1 MSSNINMDLNSEFYQ
16 NPSAKHAES
25 ATEIDMNHD
34 SYNDQ
39 TTKKVITKN
48 DLWKIG
54 FRGLLMEGNFNYNRM
69 QAGGFC
75 YSISPALK
83 KIHSN
88 PEDLKKALKNNLQ
101 FYNANP
107 KMFTLPLGLAIAME
121 ENKEKPSTIASVKA
135 ATMGSVSGVGD
146 ALDHSVMLPL
156 TLAIGCSI
164 ALQGNPLGVLVF
176 FVLYQAYRI
185 PMYFWLLFLGY
196 NAGVSALEKLSD
208 QAEKLGRAAN
218 IVGLGVIGSMV
229 AKFVKVKTDIVLEAG
244 AASISLQTGMFDKI
258 MPNILPMLLVWLMY
272 YFVKKGKS
280 PTVLIFGTLF
290 AGVGGHLLG
299 IF

>member
-1 MSSNINMDLNSEFYQ
+1 MMNSNTDINSFDNDITYSDEMNKSVKMTEYTDLYQ
-16 NPSAKHAES
+16 
-25 ATEIDMNHD
+25 
-34 SYNDQ
+34 DQ
-39 TTKKVITKN
+39 DKPKVITKQ

-54 FRGLLMEGNFNYNRM
+54 FRGLLMEGNFNFSRM

-83 KIHSN
+83 KIHKN
-88 PEDLKKALKNNLQ
+88 PEDLKKALKNNLA

-121 ENKEKPSTIASVKA
+121 ENKEMPTTIASVKA

-156 TLAIGCSI
+156 TLAIGSSI

-185 PMYFWLLFLGY
+185 PMYFWLLFMGY

-208 QAEKLGRAAN
+208 HAEKLSRAAN
-218 IVGLGVIGSMV
+218 IVGLGVIGAMA
-229 AKFVKVKTDIVLEAG
+229 AKFVKLELDMTVEAG
-244 AASISLQTGMFDKI
+244 AASIDLQTEMLDKI
-258 MPNILPMLLVWLMY
+258 MPNLLPMALVWLMFY
-272 YFVKKGKS
+272 LVKKGKS
-280 PTVLIFGTLF
+280 PTKLIFGTLF
-290 AGVGGHLLG
+290 AGVGGHLIGLL
-299 IF
+299 